1 MRTSSLLQVLAA
13 VLLVSACDCGTKP
26 PANGDGGAGGASGG
40 GDTTMGGG
48 AAGGGFTTAG
58 GGTDDAGV
66 IVDPNDPDNDRKDT
80 DCDGLSDAEEF
91 GNLYPGGARTNPAN
105 PDTDGDGVPDGV
117 EAGKMM
123 SVDARCSFTGDADPG
138 SRTNPTVADSDG
150 DGLTDGQED
159 ANRNG
164 RAEPTETDPTTGDTD
179 QDTIP
184 DGTEDANKNGRVDT
198 GETDPRL
205 RDTDMDRIADGIE
218 LTVTRTNPTNP
229 DSDGDTCQDG
239 AEDFNQNG
247 MVDTGETNPNLAS
260 DCGAAVNPD
269 ADNDGLP
276 NTIED
281 KNRNGMVD
289 PGETDPMRADTD
301 GDGIS
306 DGTEDTNKNG
316 FFETGETNPLRVDTD
331 CDGLLDGPSMARG
344 DGGMVRGEDLNA
356 NGTVDMGETNP
367 RKRDTDGDGISDG
380 VEVGLTTALIADATN
395 CMNVPVDADPATTTN
410 PTNRDS
416 DGDGIDDGAEDANQN
431 GRVDMGELNPNDM
444 SDGMG
449 PAGQACSRTNLR
461 PVLFRSEADPD
472 LQLGLPASFTE
483 LSPIV
488 VMGQRRGLMGFDP
501 TNQVAFAVWREAAR
515 GGATTPILDEQQL
528 RPVFNG
534 VGAVTNVTTQQFTT
548 WDNLPS
554 VQAFYDMA
562 GATDVKS
569 RANAIANAL
578 VGTNAG
584 SLMGSGTGMGPFRVQ
599 LQVIHRTNAAVV
611 VMAALTPIANYSGA
625 PLFTMSDTAGG
636 SAIAQFG
643 DDNAT
648 QCEVFTPGN
657 AKVDFLFVVDDSC
670 SMASS
675 QGALAATATQMTA
688 QLSNSSLDWRLA
700 LVTSSYFNA
709 GTSTT
714 NNNNALRG
722 FTRDVDQFRAWLT
735 QNSTCAGGRCNTVVP
750 TPPATMGPT
759 CNTTGASG
767 GCWVGTGGTS
777 PERILQSAARA
788 VDVLAPGTVMEQA
801 NRLRD
806 GAQLVIVLLGDADD
820 QSPATAAQYT
830 TFFTTANA
838 TVVNSGTTYTNRT
851 GGRVIVHG
859 IVCPQGSTCNS
870 EPNTNKHGQVISATG
885 GVRGDLCNPRMGNTA
900 ADCSMYPS
908 IPVAVPNI
916 VTSAIAAAGYRMQ
929 KPPIG
934 ASVKVAMANVVD
946 MALCNPNDLPRS
958 RANGFDFDGINRTL
972 SFFGACRPAGM
983 MNRAAVSYRYWIDVT
998 PQPGGNPPP
1007 CVNDPNYDPTDG
1019 DFCRGRLACNRTTG
1033 VCECPQDCGGNG
1045 PPGTICNT
1053 NPQVCDFVCTAD
1065 CGGTCSSFQQ
1075 CNTTTCQ
1082 CDCRQM
1088 FTCPAGYR
1096 FQSGGGVCG
1105 CVCDTAALNCGA
1117 AYQAEPS
1124 SCACVC
1130 KSDCGGCSQGQTCN
1144 RSTCSCSG
1152 GIN

>member
-1 MRTSSLLQVLAA
+1 MRSSFFIKVLATA
-13 VLLVSACDCGTKP
+13 LLVSACDCGTKP
-26 PANGDGGAGGASGG
+26 PVVGDGGAGGEAGGSSGTGG
-40 GDTTMGGG
+40 GDGGGG
-48 AAGGGFTTAG
+48 AGTAG
-58 GGTDDAGV
+58 GSADAGPM
-66 IVDPNDPDNDRKDT
+66 VDPNDPLNDQRDS
-80 DCDGLSDAEEF
+80 DCDGLTDAEEF
-91 GNLYPGGARTNPAN
+91 GNVYAGGARTSPSN
-105 PDTDGDGVPDGV
+105 PDTDGDGILDGV
-117 EAGKMM
+117 EVGKMS
-123 SVDARCSFTGDADPG
+123 SVEARCSFMGDADPG
-138 SRTNPTVADSDG
+138 SRTLPTVADTDG
-150 DGLTDGQED
+150 DGLSDGRED
-159 ANRNG
+159 ASHNG
-164 RAEPTETDPTTGDTD
+164 RTEPTETDPTTTDTD
-179 QDTIP
+179 QDTLA
-184 DGTEDANKNGRVDT
+184 DGAEDANKNGVVDT
-198 GETDPRL
+198 GETDPRA

-218 LTVTRTNPTNP
+218 LTVTRTNPTNR
-229 DSDGDTCQDG
+229 DSDGDSCLDG

-247 MVDTGETNPNLAS
+247 MVDMGETNPNLAS
-260 DCGAAVNPD
+260 DCGAANNPD

-306 DGTEDTNKNG
+306 DGVEDTNKNG
-316 FFETGETNPLRVDTD
+316 FFEAGETNPLRIDTD
-331 CDGLLDGPSMARG
+331 CDGLLDGPSAARG

-356 NGTVDMGETNP
+356 NGVVDMGETDP
-367 RKRDTDGDGISDG
+367 RKRDSDADGVTDG
-380 VEVGLTTALIADATN
+380 VESGLTTALIADATN
-395 CMNVPVDADPATTTN
+395 CMNVPVDADPSTTTN
-410 PTNRDS
+410 PTNRDT
-416 DGDGIDDGAEDANQN
+416 DGDGIDDGAEDTNQN

-444 SDGMG
+444 TDGMG
-449 PAGQACSRTNLR
+449 PAGQACTRTNLR

-483 LSPIV
+483 VSPIV

-501 TNQVAFAVWREAAR
+501 TNQVAFVVWREAAR
-515 GGATTPILDEQQL
+515 GGAMNPIVDETQL
-528 RPVFNG
+528 RPLFNG
-534 VGAVTNVTTQQFTT
+534 VGAITNVTTQQFTA
-548 WDNLPS
+548 WDNIPAA
-554 VQAFYDMA
+554 QAFYDMA
-562 GATDVKS
+562 GTTDVKT

-578 VGTNAG
+578 VGMNGG
-584 SLMGSGTGMGPFRVQ
+584 SLVGAGTGMGPFRVQ
-599 LQVIHRTNAAVV
+599 LQVLHRTNAAVV
-611 VMAALTPIANYSGA
+611 VMAALTPIANFSGA

-643 DDNAT
+643 DDNAS

-700 LVTSSYFNA
+700 MVTTSYFN
-709 GTSTT
+709 GGNSTT

-722 FTRDVDQFRAWLT
+722 FTRNVDQFRAWLT
-735 QNSTCAGGRCNTVVP
+735 QNSSCNNMRCNTVVP
-750 TPPATMGPT
+750 TPPATMGPA
-759 CNTTGASG
+759 CNTGGSSG

-777 PERILQSAARA
+777 PERSLESAARA
-788 VDVLAPGTVMEQA
+788 VQQITPATVTEQA
-801 NRLRD
+801 GKIRD

-820 QSPATAAQYT
+820 QSARNAAEFT

-838 TVVNSGTTYTNRT
+838 NITFGSNTYQNRT
-851 GGRVIVHG
+851 GGRIVVHG
-859 IVCPQGSTCNS
+859 IVCPQGSTCNA
-870 EPNTNKHGQVISATG
+870 EPNNNKHGQVISATG

-900 ADCSMYPS
+900 ADCSQYPS

-946 MALCNPNDLPRS
+946 MAQCNPNDLPRS
-958 RANGFDFDGINRTL
+958 RMNGFDFDGINRTI
-972 SFFGACRPAGM
+972 SFFGACRPAGA

-1007 CVNDPNYDPTDG
+1007 CLNDPNYDPTQP
-1019 DFCRGRLACNRTTG
+1019 DFCRGRLACNRTNG

-1075 CNTTTCQ
+1075 CNTTSCS

-1088 FTCPAGYR
+1088 FTCPAGFR
-1096 FQSGGGVCG
+1096 FANSNGQCG
-1105 CVCDTAALNCGA
+1105 CVCDTAALNCGQ
-1117 AYQAEPS
+1117 AYVADPS
-1124 SCACVC
+1124 TCSCTC
-1130 KSDCGGCSQGQTCN
+1130 KADCGGCGPNQTCN
-1144 RSTCSCSG
+1144 RSVCSCGG

>member
-1 MRTSSLLQVLAA
+1 MRSSFFIKVLATA
-13 VLLVSACDCGTKP
+13 LLVSACDCGTKP
-26 PANGDGGAGGASGG
+26 PVVGDGGAGGEAGGSSGTGG
-40 GDTTMGGG
+40 GDGGGG
-48 AAGGGFTTAG
+48 AGTAG
-58 GGTDDAGV
+58 GSADAGPM
-66 IVDPNDPDNDRKDT
+66 VDPNDPLNDQRDS
-80 DCDGLSDAEEF
+80 DCDGLTDAEEF
-91 GNLYPGGARTNPAN
+91 GNVYAGGARTSPSN
-105 PDTDGDGVPDGV
+105 PDTDGDGILDGV
-117 EAGKMM
+117 EVGKMS
-123 SVDARCSFTGDADPG
+123 SVEARCSFMGDADPG
-138 SRTNPTVADSDG
+138 SRTLPTVADTDG
-150 DGLTDGQED
+150 DGLSDGRED
-159 ANRNG
+159 ASHNG
-164 RAEPTETDPTTGDTD
+164 RTEPTETDPTTTDTD
-179 QDTIP
+179 QDTLA
-184 DGTEDANKNGRVDT
+184 DGAEDANKNGVVDT
-198 GETDPRL
+198 GETDPRA

-218 LTVTRTNPTNP
+218 LTVTRTNPTNR
-229 DSDGDTCQDG
+229 DSDGDSCLDG

-247 MVDTGETNPNLAS
+247 MVDMGETNPNLAS
-260 DCGAAVNPD
+260 DCGAANNPD

-306 DGTEDTNKNG
+306 DGVEDTNKNG
-316 FFETGETNPLRVDTD
+316 FFEAGETNPLRIDTD
-331 CDGLLDGPSMARG
+331 CDGLLDGPSAGRG

-356 NGTVDMGETNP
+356 NGVVDMGETDP
-367 RKRDTDGDGISDG
+367 RKRDSDADGVTDG
-380 VEVGLTTALIADATN
+380 VESGLTTALIADATN
-395 CMNVPVDADPATTTN
+395 CMNVPVDADPSTTTN
-410 PTNRDS
+410 PTNRDT
-416 DGDGIDDGAEDANQN
+416 DGDGIDDGAEDTNQN

-444 SDGMG
+444 TDGMG
-449 PAGQACSRTNLR
+449 PAGQACTRTNLR

-483 LSPIV
+483 VSPIV

-501 TNQVAFAVWREAAR
+501 TNQVAFVVWREAAR
-515 GGATTPILDEQQL
+515 GGAMNPIVDETQL
-528 RPVFNG
+528 RPLFNG
-534 VGAVTNVTTQQFTT
+534 VGAITNVTTQQFTA
-548 WDNLPS
+548 WDNIPAA
-554 VQAFYDMA
+554 QAFYDMA
-562 GATDVKS
+562 GTTDVKT

-578 VGTNAG
+578 VGMNGG
-584 SLMGSGTGMGPFRVQ
+584 SLVGAGTGMGPFRVQ
-599 LQVIHRTNAAVV
+599 LQVLHRTNAAVV
-611 VMAALTPIANYSGA
+611 VMAALTPIANFSGA

-643 DDNAT
+643 DDNAS

-700 LVTSSYFNA
+700 MVTTSYFN
-709 GTSTT
+709 GGNSTT

-722 FTRDVDQFRAWLT
+722 FTRNVDQFRAWLT
-735 QNSTCAGGRCNTVVP
+735 QNSSCNNMRCNTVVP
-750 TPPATMGPT
+750 TPPATMGPA
-759 CNTTGASG
+759 CNTGGSSG

-777 PERILQSAARA
+777 PERSLESAARA
-788 VDVLAPGTVMEQA
+788 VQQITPATVTEQA
-801 NRLRD
+801 GKIRD

-820 QSPATAAQYT
+820 QSARNAAEFT

-838 TVVNSGTTYTNRT
+838 NITFGSNTYQNRT
-851 GGRVIVHG
+851 GGRIVVHG
-859 IVCPQGSTCNS
+859 IVCPQGSTCNA
-870 EPNTNKHGQVISATG
+870 EPNNNKHGQVISATG

-900 ADCSMYPS
+900 ADCSQYPS

-946 MALCNPNDLPRS
+946 MAQCNPNDLPRS
-958 RANGFDFDGINRTL
+958 RMNGFDFDGINRTI
-972 SFFGACRPAGM
+972 SFFGACRPAGA

-1007 CVNDPNYDPTDG
+1007 CLNDPNYDPTQP
-1019 DFCRGRLACNRTTG
+1019 DFCRGRLACNRTNG

-1075 CNTTTCQ
+1075 CNTTSCS

-1088 FTCPAGYR
+1088 FTCPAGFR
-1096 FQSGGGVCG
+1096 FANSNGQCG
-1105 CVCDTAALNCGA
+1105 CVCDTAALNCGQ
-1117 AYQAEPS
+1117 AYVADPS
-1124 SCACVC
+1124 TCSCTC
-1130 KSDCGGCSQGQTCN
+1130 KADCGGCGPNQTCN
-1144 RSTCSCSG
+1144 RSVCSCGG